1 MPAYFTILL
10 YLFIFLYGIIIGS
23 FVNVCILRLPK
34 RESLVPGSHCMNC
47 GHKLRWYDLFPLFSY
62 LSLKGRCRY
71 CGAKISCQYP
81 IVEALN
87 GVLYVIVFMANGI
100 SLQSVLY
107 CLMASALLVISVID
121 WRTFEIPPACNF
133 FLLGLGVILC
143 ILDSAHLLEHLIGL
157 ILVSGMLAVLYVFS
171 AGRAI
176 GGGDIKLMGAAGLI
190 LGWKLILLSFFL
202 GCVLGS
208 VIHVIRMKAAGAERK
223 LAMGP
228 YLSAGILIAALWGE
242 RMIQWY
248 LQLATGGI

>member
-1 MPAYFTILL
+1 MPAFITVLL
-10 YLFIFLYGIIIGS
+10 YLFIFIYGIIIGS
-23 FVNVCILRLPK
+23 FVNVCILRFPA
-34 RESLVPGSHCMNC
+34 RESLIPSSHCTSC
-47 GHKLRWYDLFPLFSY
+47 GHRLRWYDLFPLFSY

-107 CLMASALLVISVID
+107 CLMASALLVISVVD

-133 FLLGLGVILC
+133 FLLGLGVIFC
-143 ILDSAHLLEHLIGL
+143 ILDRLNFLEHQIGL
-157 ILVSGMLAVLYVFS
+157 ICVSGLLAVLYVFS

-176 GGGDIKLMGAAGLI
+176 GGGDIKLMGAVGLV

-202 GCVLGS
+202 GCILGS
-208 VIHVIRMKAAGAERK
+208 VIHVIRMKASGAERK

-228 YLSAGILIAALWGE
+228 YLAAAILICALWGE
-242 RMIQWY
+242 RMIGWY
-248 LQLATGGI
+248 LGLVGL

>member
-1 MPAYFTILL
+1 MPAVYTVLL
-10 YLFIFLYGIIIGS
+10 YIIIFLYGIIIGS

-34 RESLVPGSHCMNC
+34 SESIIPSSHCMSC
-47 GHKLRWYDLFPLFSY
+47 GHRLRWYDLFPLFSY

-87 GVLYVIVFMANGI
+87 GVLYMIVFMANGI
-100 SLQSVLY
+100 SLQSVIF
-107 CLMASALLVISVID
+107 CFMASALLVISVID

-143 ILDSAHLLEHLIGL
+143 ILDRVYFLEHLIGL
-157 ILVSGMLAVLYVFS
+157 ICVSGILTVLYVAS

-176 GGGDIKLMGAAGLI
+176 GGGDIKMMGAAGLI

-208 VIHVIRMKAAGAERK
+208 VIHVIRMKVAGAEKK

-228 YLSAGILIAALWGE
+228 YLSAAILICALWGN
-242 RMIQWY
+242 RMIAWY
-248 LQLATGGI
+248 LSYLGVV